1 LVLGFPGEEF
11 RFDSQQTAYSITLCT
26 RHPLDDWKENI
37 MDEQK
42 ALEWLTELLSVRG
55 RVLTVQDTR
64 DTVEE
69 WDSLGDLLLVSGLD
83 EQLGIVLNA
92 DEIAAI
98 NSIKGIIEIME
109 KNNAFLAR

>member
-1 LVLGFPGEEF
+1 
-11 RFDSQQTAYSITLCT
+11 
-26 RHPLDDWKENI
+26 

-98 NSIKGIIEIME
+98 TSIKGIIEIME
-109 KNNAFLAR
+109 KNKVFLAR

>member
-1 LVLGFPGEEF
+1 
-11 RFDSQQTAYSITLCT
+11 
-26 RHPLDDWKENI
+26 

-42 ALEWLTELLSVRG
+42 ALEWLTEIFSVRG
-55 RVLTVQDTR
+55 RVLTVRDTR

-98 NSIKGIIEIME
+98 TSIKGILEIME

>member
-1 LVLGFPGEEF
+1 
-11 RFDSQQTAYSITLCT
+11 
-26 RHPLDDWKENI
+26 

-42 ALEWLTELLSVRG
+42 ALEWLTELFSVRG

-98 NSIKGIIEIME
+98 TSIKGIIEIME
-109 KNNAFLAR
+109 KNNAFLAG